1 MYSMENEKATKLL
14 VRPATRQD
22 VEAFAGKP
30 NAQTVRAFVGD
41 LDGKIIA
48 IGGVAVVKGRHYAFL
63 DLDEEAR
70 GYKMHI
76 MRTALRMM
84 QDASKRGVRFIFAEA
99 DQCEPKSDAWL
110 KRLGFETDP
119 RAQNL
124 YRWKA
129 KT

>member
-1 MYSMENEKATKLL
+1 MNKLII
-14 VRPATRQD
+14 RPATRGD
-22 VEAFAGKP
+22 IEAYASKP

-48 IGGVAVVKGRHYAFL
+48 IGGIATVKGRHYAFL

-84 QDASKRGVRFIFAEA
+84 QDASSRGVRFIFAEA
-99 DQCEPKSDAWL
+99 DQGEPKSDAWL
-110 KRLGFETDP
+110 KRLGFEADP
-119 RAQNL
+119 RSSHL
-124 YRWKA
+124 YRWRA